1 MPTIKF
7 TVRSLDALK
16 PPAQGRVDYWDADLP
31 GFGLRIAAL
40 SPKKPGNAPR
50 KTWTLMYRA
59 DGSQFRLSLG
69 PYSALSLAEARQM
82 AKDALREVAHGRN
95 PAAQKKAARL
105 AETVSDLADLYIE
118 KHARP
123 NKRTWRTDQ
132 QVVNR
137 DIKPVWGNR
146 KVADIKRRDVIA
158 WVDRLMERGRP
169 IMANRTFEVA
179 RKMFGF
185 AVARDLIEASPFFG
199 VAKPAPERQ
208 RERVLSEDE
217 IRLVW
222 GGIESEPPTLSE
234 IMKLRL
240 LTAQRGGEVAS
251 MRWRDID
258 FNTGWWTIPAGMN
271 KSNRTH
277 RVPLSPPVLA
287 ILAALQQSPV
297 HPELVFPGKQRH
309 RVPVLWRSGDRVRSV
324 SGVDFVPHDLRRTA
338 ASHMAAM
345 GIGRLTIGKIL
356 NHADPSI
363 TSVYDRHSYDGEK
376 RAALDA
382 WAARL
387 EEIIGDRQ
395 EPRNVAPLRAS
406 A

>member
-16 PPAQGRVDYWDADLP
+16 PPAQGRLDYWDADLP

-40 SPKKPGNAPR
+40 SPNRPGTVPR
-50 KTWTLMYRA
+50 KTWTLMFRV
-59 DGSQFRLSLG
+59 DGRQFRLSLG
-69 PYSALSLAEARQM
+69 SYSALPLAEARQL
-82 AKDALREVAHGRN
+82 AKDALREIAHGRN
-95 PAAQKKAARL
+95 PAEQKKAARL

-123 NKRTWRTDQ
+123 NKKTWQTDY

-137 DIKPVWGNR
+137 DIKPPWGNR

-179 RKMFGF
+179 RKMFSF

-217 IRLVW
+217 IRKVW
-222 GGIESEPPTLSE
+222 AGIEAEPPTLAA

-251 MRWRDID
+251 MRWQDID
-258 FNTGWWTIPAGMN
+258 FGTGWWTIPAAMN
-271 KSNRTH
+271 KSNRAH
-277 RVPLSPPVLA
+277 RVPLSPPVLS
-287 ILAALQQSPV
+287 ILAAVREQPED
-297 HPELVFPGKQRH
+297 PELVFPGKSGY
-309 RVPVLWRSGDRVRSV
+309 RVAILWRSGDRVRSV

-345 GIGRLTIGKIL
+345 GIGRLTIGKVL

-363 TSVYDRHSYDGEK
+363 TSVYDRHSYDNEK
-376 RAALDA
+376 RAALEA
-382 WAARL
+382 WARRL
-387 EEIIGDRQ
+387 AEIIDGKQ
-395 EPRNVAPLRAS
+395 SAPNVVELARA
-406 A
+406 

>member
-1 MPTIKF
+1 
-7 TVRSLDALK
+7 
-16 PPAQGRVDYWDADLP
+16 
-31 GFGLRIAAL
+31 
-40 SPKKPGNAPR
+40 
-50 KTWTLMYRA
+50 MYRA

-69 PYSALSLAEARQM
+69 PNSALSLAEARQM

-105 AETVSDLADLYIE
+105 AETVSDLSDLYID

-123 NKRTWRTDQ
+123 NKRTWQTDYR
-132 QVVNR
+132 VVNR

-158 WVDRLMERGRP
+158 WVDRLMERGKP

-179 RKMFGF
+179 RKMFSF

-222 GGIESEPPTLSE
+222 TGIEAEPPTLSA

-258 FNTGWWTIPAGMN
+258 FNTGWWTIPAEMN
-271 KSNRTH
+271 KSKRTH
-277 RVPLSPPVLA
+277 RVPLSLPVLT
-287 ILAALQQSPV
+287 ILTALQQQPE
-297 HPELVFPGKQRH
+297 HPEMVFPGRRGY
-309 RVPVLWRSGDRVRSV
+309 RVATLWRSGDRVRSV

-345 GIGRLTIGKIL
+345 GIGRLTIGKIPTMRFPARASCASRSASTRCRGSTPRQMRARC
-356 NHADPSI
+356 NSRRSTIMAGAGTSAAQPSI
-363 TSVYDRHSYDGEK
+363 RPIFPVSAPACAGR
-376 RAALDA
+376 R
-382 WAARL
+382 
-387 EEIIGDRQ
+387 
-395 EPRNVAPLRAS
+395 EPACCSSSITPRRCGTLTPAPRWKIAGS
-406 A
+406 ISG

>member
-16 PPAQGRVDYWDADLP
+16 PPTQGRVDYWDADLP
-31 GFGLRIAAL
+31 GFGLRIAAIA
-40 SPKKPGNAPR
+40 PNRPGTVPR

-59 DGSQFRLSLG
+59 DGRQFRLSLG
-69 PYSALSLAEARQM
+69 SYSTVSLAEARQL
-82 AKDALREVAHGRN
+82 AKDALRDIAHGRN
-95 PAAQKKAARL
+95 PAEQKKAARL
-105 AETVSDLADLYIE
+105 AETMSDLADLYIE

-123 NKRTWRTDQ
+123 NKKTWQTDY
-132 QVVNR
+132 QVINR
-137 DIKPVWGNR
+137 DIKPVWGSR

-158 WVDRLMERGRP
+158 WVDRLVERGKP

-179 RKMFGF
+179 RKMFSF
-185 AVARDLIEASPFFG
+185 AIARDLIEASPFFG

-217 IRLVW
+217 IRKVW
-222 GGIESEPPTLSE
+222 AGIEAEPPTLSA

-251 MRWRDID
+251 LRWHDVD
-258 FNTGWWTIPAGMN
+258 FGTGWWTIPAEMN

-277 RVPLSPPVLA
+277 RVPLSPPALS
-287 ILAALQQSPV
+287 ILAALRQQPED
-297 HPELVFPGKQRH
+297 PELVFPGKSGY
-309 RVPVLWRSGDRVRSV
+309 RVAVLWRSGDRVRNV

-376 RAALDA
+376 RAALEA
-382 WAARL
+382 WARRL
-387 EEIIGDRQ
+387 TEIVDGKQ
-395 EPRNVAPLRAS
+395 SALNVVQMSRA
-406 A
+406 

>member
-7 TVRSLDALK
+7 TVRSLDAVK
-16 PPAQGRVDYWDADLP
+16 PPATGRVDYWDADLP
-31 GFGLRIAAL
+31 GFGLRIAAP
-40 SPKKPGNAPR
+40 SPKRPELAPR
-50 KTWTLMYRA
+50 KVWTVMYRA

-69 PYSALSLAEARQM
+69 PYSALPLAEARQM
-82 AKDALREVAHGRN
+82 AKDAMREVAHGRN

-105 AETVSDLADLYIE
+105 AETVSDLADLYID

-123 NKRTWRTDQ
+123 NKRTWQTDY

-158 WVDRLMERGRP
+158 WVDRLMERGKP

-179 RKMFGF
+179 RKMFSF

-199 VAKPAPERQ
+199 VAKPAAERQ

-217 IRLVW
+217 IRKVW
-222 GGIESEPPTLSE
+222 AAIEAEPPTLSA

-251 MRWRDID
+251 MRWPDVEFD
-258 FNTGWWTIPAGMN
+258 TGWWTIPAEMN

-277 RVPLSPPVLA
+277 RVPLAPPVLS
-287 ILAALQQSPV
+287 ILKALQQQPE
-297 HPELVFPGKQRH
+297 HPEMVFPGKQGY
-309 RVPVLWRSGDRVRSV
+309 RVAILWRSGDRVRTV

-363 TSVYDRHSYDGEK
+363 TSVYDRHSYDSEK
-376 RAALDA
+376 RAALEA
-382 WAARL
+382 WARRL
-387 EEIIGDRQ
+387 DEIIHGVKPG
-395 EPRNVAPLRAS
+395 ENVVQLAS

>member
-7 TVRSLDALK
+7 TVRSLDAVK
-16 PPAQGRVDYWDADLP
+16 PPASGRIDYWDAELP
-31 GFGLRIAAL
+31 GFGLRIAAPP
-40 SPKKPGNAPR
+40 PKKPGLAPR
-50 KTWTLMYRA
+50 KVWTLMYRA
-59 DGSQFRLSLG
+59 EGSQFRLSLG
-69 PYSALSLAEARQM
+69 PYSALPLAEARQM
-82 AKDALREVAHGRN
+82 AKDALREIAHGRN

-105 AETVSDLADLYIE
+105 AETVSDLADLYID

-132 QVVNR
+132 QVINR

-146 KVADIKRRDVIA
+146 KVADIRRRDVIG
-158 WVDRLMERGRP
+158 WVDRLMERGKP

-179 RKMFGF
+179 RKMFSF

-208 RERVLSEDE
+208 RERVLSEGE
-217 IRLVW
+217 IRKVW
-222 GGIESEPPTLSE
+222 AAINAEPPTLSA

-251 MRWRDID
+251 MRWQDVD
-258 FNTGWWTIPAGMN
+258 FNTGWWTIPAEMN

-277 RVPLSPPVLA
+277 RVPLSP
-287 ILAALQQSPV
+287 AALSILTALRQQ
-297 HPELVFPGKQRH
+297 PEHAEMVFPGKQGY
-309 RVPVLWRSGDRVRSV
+309 RVAILWRSGDRVRTV

-345 GIGRLTIGKIL
+345 GIGRLTIGKLL
-356 NHADPSI
+356 NHSDPSI
-363 TSVYDRHSYDGEK
+363 TSVYDRHSYDNEK
-376 RAALDA
+376 RAALEA
-382 WAARL
+382 WARRL
-387 EEIIGDRQ
+387 DEIIHDAKAS
-395 EPRNVAPLRAS
+395 ENVVPLVRA
-406 A
+406 